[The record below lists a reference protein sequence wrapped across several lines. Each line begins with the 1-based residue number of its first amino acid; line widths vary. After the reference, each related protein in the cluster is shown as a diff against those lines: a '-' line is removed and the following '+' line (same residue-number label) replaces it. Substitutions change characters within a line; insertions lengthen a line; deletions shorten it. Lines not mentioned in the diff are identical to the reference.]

1 MRSRHSAFPRNI
13 KKPVKSMKSAGGKI
27 PFPFPRITFPLEKI
41 LSIGIFRLI
50 IEDTMN
56 YKMPE
61 FTDKDTLIQN
71 LGPCN
76 YTSPM
81 AEHYDNSL
89 FTTDNDRILFDI
101 SYDGTMKAIKEGKT
115 LPSFECAGPR
125 EKIFF
130 NPATTKVGIVTCGG
144 LCPGLN
150 DIIRNVVMGL
160 SHAYGVHRIY
170 GFRYGYAGLV
180 PESNYEPVLLD
191 PDVVSDIHVQGGTIL
206 ASSRGQQDT
215 PTIVDTLQRMG
226 IDILFV
232 VGGDGTLRAAREISD
247 ECNIRG
253 LKKSIIGIPKTI
265 DNDIILLD
273 KSFGFES
280 AVTEAV
286 KVINCAHVEA
296 KGAPN
301 GIGIVKL
308 MGRDSG
314 FIAAYA
320 SLASSEANYVLIPE
334 VPLELDGPG
343 GFLEAL
349 RERVRSRGHALI
361 VVAEGAG
368 QNLFSSSAGVDAS
381 GNKLHNDIG
390 KYLRDR
396 VKADMK
402 EHNID
407 VTIKYID
414 PSYII
419 RSIPANAYDN
429 AYCSHLA
436 HNAVHAGMAGKTGM
450 IVAMCH
456 RVHVNLPLALIAT
469 ARKRLNLNSEL
480 WRGVIECTGQPLCWG
495 QHGQTK
501 KA

>member
-1 MRSRHSAFPRNI
+1 MSIHSCNTSVAPET
-13 KKPVKSMKSAGGKI
+13 V
-27 PFPFPRITFPLEKI
+27 
-41 LSIGIFRLI
+41 
-50 IEDTMN
+50 IE
-56 YKMPE
+56 
-61 FTDKDTLIQN
+61 N
-71 LGPCN
+71 LGACKFP
-76 YTSPM
+76 SPLKKLHFS
-81 AEHYDNSL
+81 EEL
-89 FTTDNDRILFDI
+89 FKTDEDRILADI
-101 SYDGTMKAIKEGKT
+101 TFSGAMKAVSEGKP
-115 LPSFECAGPR
+115 LVSFELAGPR
-125 EKIFF
+125 ENIYF
-130 NPATTKVGIVTCGG
+130 NPAETKVGIVTCGG

-150 DIIRNVVMGL
+150 DVIRNLVMGL
-160 SHAYGVHRIY
+160 YHSYGVTRIF
-170 GFRYGYAGLV
+170 GFRYGYEGLV
-180 PESNYEPVLLD
+180 PQYKHEPILLD
-191 PDVVSDIHVQGGTIL
+191 PESVSDIHAQGGTIL

-226 IDILFV
+226 IDILYV
-232 VGGDGTLRAAREISD
+232 VGGDGTLRAAREISE
-247 ECNIRG
+247 ECKLRG
-253 LKKSIIGIPKTI
+253 LKKSVIGIPKTI
-265 DNDIILLD
+265 DNDIVLLD

-280 AVTEAV
+280 AVSEAV

-320 SLASSEANYVLIPE
+320 SLASSEANFVLIPE
-334 VPLELDGPG
+334 VPLVLDGPH

-349 RERVRSRGHALI
+349 RKRIRERGHALI

-368 QNLFSSSAGVDAS
+368 QTLFNEEAGRDAS

-396 VKADMK
+396 IKADMK
-402 EHNID
+402 EHEID
-407 VTIKYID
+407 CTIKYID

-436 HNAVHAGMAGKTGM
+436 HNAVHAGMAGKTGI

-456 RVHVNLPLALIAT
+456 RAHVHLPLSLIANK
-469 ARKRLNLNSEL
+469 RKKVNVTSEL
-480 WRGVIECTGQPLCWG
+480 WRGVLECTGQPLSWG
-495 QHGQTK
+495 K
-501 KA
+501 

>member
-1 MRSRHSAFPRNI
+1 MSANE
-13 KKPVKSMKSAGGKI
+13 I
-27 PFPFPRITFPLEKI
+27 PQINEA
-41 LSIGIFRLI
+41 
-50 IEDTMN
+50 
-56 YKMPE
+56 
-61 FTDKDTLIQN
+61 DTLIEN
-71 LGPCN
+71 LGECRFPSPFKKNC
-76 YTSPM
+76 YT
-81 AEHYDNSL
+81 EQL
-89 FTTDNDRILFDI
+89 FKTDDDRILFDI
-101 SYDGTMKAIKEGKT
+101 TYAGTMKAIKEGRT
-115 LPSFECAGPR
+115 LPSFESAGPR
-125 EKIFF
+125 ESIFF
-130 NPATTKVGIVTCGG
+130 NPAETKVGIVTCGG

-150 DIIRNVVMGL
+150 DVIRNLVMGL
-160 SHAYGVHRIY
+160 QHSYGVSRIY
-170 GFRYGYAGLV
+170 GFRYGYEGLV
-180 PESNYEPVLLD
+180 TKYGHSPLLLD
-191 PDVVSDIHVQGGTIL
+191 TDMVSDIHAQGGSIL

-232 VGGDGTLRAAREISD
+232 VGGDGTLRAANEISQ
-247 ECNIRG
+247 ECKLRN

-280 AVTEAV
+280 AVSEAV

-296 KGAPN
+296 KGAPR

-320 SLASSEANYVLIPE
+320 SLASSEANFVLIPE
-334 VPLELDGPG
+334 VPLKLDGPN
-343 GFLEAL
+343 GFLAKL
-349 RERVRSRGHALI
+349 RERITTRDHAVI

-368 QNLFSSSAGVDAS
+368 QDLFKDADLGTDAS
-381 GNKLHNDIG
+381 GNKRHSDIG

-396 VKADMK
+396 INADMK
-402 EHNID
+402 EHGIE
-407 VTIKYID
+407 TSIKYID

-429 AYCSHLA
+429 AYCSHMA

-456 RVHVNLPLALIAT
+456 RAHVHLPLSLIAKG
-469 ARKRLNLNSEL
+469 RKKVNVTSEL
-480 WRGVIECTGQPLCWG
+480 WRGVLECTGQPVSWE
-495 QHGQTK
+495 
-501 KA
+501 

>member
-1 MRSRHSAFPRNI
+1 
-13 KKPVKSMKSAGGKI
+13 
-27 PFPFPRITFPLEKI
+27 
-41 LSIGIFRLI
+41 
-50 IEDTMN
+50 MN

-334 VPLELDGPG
+334 VPLELHGHGALRPYRQKQKGEKQDSFCPVVAQISDPG
-343 GFLEAL
+343 DKFLEVGADRLKAQKL
-349 RERVRSRGHALI
+349 R
-361 VVAEGAG
+361 
-368 QNLFSSSAGVDAS
+368 LF
-381 GNKLHNDIG
+381 
-390 KYLRDR
+390 
-396 VKADMK
+396 
-402 EHNID
+402 
-407 VTIKYID
+407 
-414 PSYII
+414 
-419 RSIPANAYDN
+419 
-429 AYCSHLA
+429 
-436 HNAVHAGMAGKTGM
+436 
-450 IVAMCH
+450 
-456 RVHVNLPLALIAT
+456 
-469 ARKRLNLNSEL
+469 
-480 WRGVIECTGQPLCWG
+480 
-495 QHGQTK
+495 
-501 KA
+501 

>member
-1 MRSRHSAFPRNI
+1 MSSPCNTS
-13 KKPVKSMKSAGGKI
+13 P
-27 PFPFPRITFPLEKI
+27 T
-41 LSIGIFRLI
+41 
-50 IEDTMN
+50 
-56 YKMPE
+56 PE
-61 FTDKDTLIQN
+61 TVIAN
-71 LGPCN
+71 LGACKYP
-76 YTSPM
+76 SPLKKQHLSN
-81 AEHYDNSL
+81 EL
-89 FTTDNDRILFDI
+89 FKTDEDRILSDI
-101 SYDGTMKAIKEGKT
+101 TFSGTMKTVCENKP
-115 LPSFECAGPR
+115 LVSFEVAGPR
-125 EKIFF
+125 ENIFF
-130 NPATTKVGIVTCGG
+130 NPSETKAGIVTCGG

-150 DIIRNVVMGL
+150 DVIRNIVMGL
-160 SHAYGVHRIY
+160 YHSYGVSRIF
-170 GFRYGYAGLV
+170 GFRYGYEGLV
-180 PESNYEPVLLD
+180 PQGNHAPWLLD
-191 PDVVSDIHVQGGTIL
+191 PDGVSNIHAQGGTIL

-226 IDILFV
+226 IDILFI

-247 ECNIRG
+247 ECKLRG

-265 DNDIILLD
+265 DNDIVLLD

-320 SLASSEANYVLIPE
+320 SLASSEANFVLIPE
-334 VPLELDGPG
+334 VPLVLDGPN
-343 GFLEAL
+343 GFLEVL
-349 RERVRSRGHALI
+349 RKRIVERGHALI

-368 QNLFSSSAGVDAS
+368 QTLFDKEAGRDAS

-396 VKADMK
+396 ISADMK
-402 EHNID
+402 EHN
-407 VTIKYID
+407 VECTIKYID

-419 RSIPANAYDN
+419 RSVPANAYDN

-450 IVAMCH
+450 LVAMCH
-456 RVHVNLPLALIAT
+456 RVHVHLPLALIAHN
-469 ARKRLNLNSEL
+469 RKRVNVQSEL
-480 WRGVIECTGQPLCWG
+480 WRGVLESTGQPVAWG
-495 QHGQTK
+495 EAAK
-501 KA
+501 